1 MSKRAIALLLCGLLL
16 IGGMAGCGSD
26 PDPVSNTDPSTT
38 DTDLTASAQSG
49 TETSGDSTTTEGE
62 LLVPDTSPTEGTTQ
76 GGGKDKTKTTARVTT
91 TTVKPLS
98 YTKTKQDEMF
108 ESARG
113 SSILMFYSGSLSD
126 KEKKVADQFKA
137 QYGIDIK
144 YEVMGWAEYN
154 AKIAQ
159 RVAAGNPPD
168 IASITDSSALN
179 FMYGNITQPLNKYMD
194 PKDPYL
200 NWNPTLLDLYSVDG
214 NVYGIPDYWISTFFI
229 YYNKT
234 LFEEQGIEDPYEL
247 YKKGKWDF
255 AKFREIA
262 KKATLYEKDNTT
274 VKCLGFATWYR
285 ELFVL
290 ANGGN
295 IISPDGKGRYISTV
309 DSPAT
314 LAGLN
319 LMKDLCADGSYDGV
333 TAGYTEFKNRKVAMF
348 AERPWNAIGAYDYY
362 NTMKD
367 EIGVVPVPK
376 GPNADKVYA
385 PSNTTASYIPA
396 KCKNPVGGMAWI
408 YFSLRRAIEGE
419 KQNHPDDVAYR
430 RLSMSEEHEKIIRDY
445 LKNATQV
452 TSRLDS
458 LTGWSN
464 YSVEFWGGLV
474 SEHKPAEELAAS
486 MKTMLDSAIIRTIGK

>member
-1 MSKRAIALLLCGLLL
+1 MSKRILAALLCVLLAAGGLV
-16 IGGMAGCGSD
+16 GC
-26 PDPVSNTDPSTT
+26 
-38 DTDLTASAQSG
+38 SG
-49 TETSGDSTTTEGE
+49 TEAPVSDPGSAMNTSTTGASGETTGSTTTTTSGEGDI
-62 LLVPDTSPTEGTTQ
+62 LVPGITMTTGEKTAEG
-76 GGGKDKTKTTARVTT
+76 KTTTTKRVTT
-91 TTVKPLS
+91 TTAKPLT
-98 YTKTKQDEMF
+98 YTKTKQDEML

-113 SSILMFYSGSLSD
+113 SSILVFYSGTLSD
-126 KEKKVADQFKA
+126 KEKKVRDEFKA
-137 QYGIDIK
+137 QYGIDVK

-168 IASITDSSALN
+168 VATMTDASALN
-179 FMYGNITQPLNKYMD
+179 FMYGNIAQPLNKYMD
-194 PKDPYL
+194 PNDKYL
-200 NWNPTLLDLYSVDG
+200 NWNKSLLDLYSVDG
-214 NVYGIPDYWISTFFI
+214 NIYAIPDYAISTFFI

-234 LFEEQGIEDPYEL
+234 LFEEQGIEDPYKL
-247 YKKGKWDF
+247 YQEGKWDF
-255 AKFREIA
+255 AKFRETA

-295 IISPDGKGRYISTV
+295 IISPDGKGRYVSTV

-319 LMKDLCADGSYDGV
+319 LIKDLCADGSYDGV

-367 EIGVVPVPK
+367 EIGIVPVPK

-385 PSNTTASYIPA
+385 PCNTSASYVPA

-408 YFSLRRAIEGE
+408 YFGQRRAIEGE
-419 KQNHPDDVAYR
+419 KQNHPDDVAFR

-445 LKNATQV
+445 LKDATLV

-486 MKTMLDSAIIRTIGK
+486 MKTLLDSSIIRTIGK